1 MEINYLDF
9 SNKAME
15 QISGPGA
22 FLTVKGKKRINT
34 MTIGWG
40 FIGYMWRKPIFIAAV
55 RYSRYTYE
63 LLKETDEFTVS
74 IPLSSEMKKELAFC
88 GSKSGKNYD
97 KFSECRLTP
106 ITGEKVSTPYI
117 KECDLHYECKIVY
130 RQTLEAE
137 LIRNEAVKE
146 NYTNND
152 YHVMI
157 YGEIVSCHS

>member
-1 MEINYLDF
+1 MEISYLDF

-15 QISGPGA
+15 QISGTGA
-22 FLTVKGKKRINT
+22 FLTVKGKKRTNT

-40 FIGYMWRKPIFIAAV
+40 FIGYMWRKPIFIVAV
-55 RYSRYTYE
+55 RHSRFTYE
-63 LLKETDEFTVS
+63 LLKESDEFTVS
-74 IPLSSEMKKELAFC
+74 VPLSSTMKKELAFC

-97 KFSECRLTP
+97 KFSECGLTP
-106 ITGEKVSTPYI
+106 VTGDKISTPYI

-137 LIRNEAVKE
+137 LIRDETVKE
-146 NYTNND
+146 NYQNND

-157 YGEIVSCHS
+157 YGEIISCHS

>member
-15 QISGPGA
+15 QISGSGA

-55 RYSRYTYE
+55 RYSRFTYE

-74 IPLSSEMKKELAFC
+74 IPLSSGMKKELAFC
-88 GSKSGKNYD
+88 GVKSGKNYD

-106 ITGEKVSTPYI
+106 ITGEKVNTPYI

-137 LIRNEAVKE
+137 LIRDETVKE
-146 NYTNND
+146 NYSNND